1 MTCSLKILLMAAAVL
16 LLSGCSERLGCD
28 AAIVNLSKETLQD
41 LTFVVDGKTIRAGWL
56 SGGAQ
61 KGFISVIY
69 HEPKQAKITWRTE
82 GGHLMRLDCRSH
94 PLAAAPILISHS
106 G

>member
-1 MTCSLKILLMAAAVL
+1 MNRALRLLHACAAVL
-16 LLSGCSERLGCD
+16 LLSGCSEGLGCD

-41 LTFVVDGKTIRAGWL
+41 VTFVVDGKTIRAGWL
-56 SGGAQ
+56 SSGAQ

-82 GGHLMRLDCRSH
+82 GGAPHASRLPLPPAGSCTDSHLTL
-94 PLAAAPILISHS
+94 
-106 G
+106 